1 MHSSFHRK
9 ITFVFVQICLLF
21 VFSGIGF
28 AQQSAFGTVIHEQSS
43 RDKMSK
49 PVVNIDR
56 NEKEGSEAE
65 EEDFSD
71 EKEETESTHVLKLK
85 NAYKTEYEASVSS
98 EFKKRFDA
106 LLKEARASLEE
117 RIDYCTKNI
126 NLDEAESLALLN
138 ESLSVSTFEKSLESF
153 PANQRSFIKFFQ
165 NKFSALKMQQLRTLE
180 ALNKKYIQ
188 AATIQ
193 KETFARAG
201 DLKTALQFQ
210 KFAKELKATQ
220 GGGVLEPEPQRE
232 PEPQS
237 ADSKKSQ
244 KTPQTSSSQ
253 TEQYQRGLA
262 CEIFYGDGSLP
273 PWSAPGMNDLPS
285 SLRAHK
291 SAKTVSVVKV
301 APPRVKQSEFYGL
314 YFNGE
319 IFIEEEGEYTV
330 HLLGSAKAELF
341 IDGAKKIWRFI
352 YRPAGD
358 VDTNPVSIKLTEGW
372 HRFELYYIACGSGY
386 RNILQFEMF
395 KGKKKIPLSAKN
407 LRHASLESR

>member
-1 MHSSFHRK
+1 
-9 ITFVFVQICLLF
+9 
-21 VFSGIGF
+21 
-28 AQQSAFGTVIHEQSS
+28 
-43 RDKMSK
+43 
-49 PVVNIDR
+49 
-56 NEKEGSEAE
+56 
-65 EEDFSD
+65 
-71 EKEETESTHVLKLK
+71 
-85 NAYKTEYEASVSS
+85 
-98 EFKKRFDA
+98 
-106 LLKEARASLEE
+106 
-117 RIDYCTKNI
+117 
-126 NLDEAESLALLN
+126 
-138 ESLSVSTFEKSLESF
+138 
-153 PANQRSFIKFFQ
+153 
-165 NKFSALKMQQLRTLE
+165 
-180 ALNKKYIQ
+180 
-188 AATIQ
+188 
-193 KETFARAG
+193 
-201 DLKTALQFQ
+201 
-210 KFAKELKATQ
+210 
-220 GGGVLEPEPQRE
+220 
-232 PEPQS
+232 
-237 ADSKKSQ
+237 
-244 KTPQTSSSQ
+244 
-253 TEQYQRGLA
+253 
-262 CEIFYGDGSLP
+262 
-273 PWSAPGMNDLPS
+273 MNDLPS

>member
-220 GGGVLEPEPQRE
+220 GRVL
-232 PEPQS
+232 EPQS

-244 KTPQTSSSQ
+244 KTSQTSSSQ
-253 TEQYQRGLA
+253 TDQYQPGLL
-262 CEIFYGDGSLP
+262 CKIFYGDETIPL
-273 PWSAPGMNDLPS
+273 WKPGKSYFELDLNKLKPEKTAIVTS
-285 SLRAHK
+285 FEFPRLKQK
-291 SAKTVSVVKV
+291 SYFGLHFSGDFFV
-301 APPRVKQSEFYGL
+301 AES
-314 YFNGE
+314 
-319 IFIEEEGEYTV
+319 GEYTYTLDCAGDSNCSVFVDNKSIAWGNNTSRGAWVKTLTLSEGWHPIDIFFIARTRSAV
-330 HLLGSAKAELF
+330 HLDWAIFK
-341 IDGAKKIWRFI
+341 DGAKVAF
-352 YRPAGD
+352 P
-358 VDTNPVSIKLTEGW
+358 
-372 HRFELYYIACGSGY
+372 
-386 RNILQFEMF
+386 
-395 KGKKKIPLSAKN
+395 KKS
-407 LRHASLESR
+407 LRHDSDREFTPPRNNY